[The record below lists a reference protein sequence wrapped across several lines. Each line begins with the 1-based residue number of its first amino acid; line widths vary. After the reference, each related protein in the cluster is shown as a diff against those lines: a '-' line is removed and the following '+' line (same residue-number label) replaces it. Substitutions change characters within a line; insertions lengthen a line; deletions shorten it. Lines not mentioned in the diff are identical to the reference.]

1 MSSTSFDAGPQTRD
15 AKVSL
20 LELPRMKQR
29 GEKIAAVTAYDAPSG
44 RLADIAGVDCVL
56 VGDSAAMTLFGSTT
70 TVTATMDEMLL
81 LTRAVVRGVRRAL
94 IIADM
99 PFGSYQV
106 TDEEAVENAIRFV
119 KEAGADAVKL
129 EGGGTSVRR
138 ADAIVAAGIPV
149 VGHLGLT
156 PQSAGMLGGFKIQGR
171 TGDRAHRLYKDALA
185 LERSGC
191 GAIVLEAVPAIVARE
206 ITDSLRIPTI
216 GIGAGASCDG
226 QILVWHD
233 MLGLTDGHLPQFV
246 KRYAD
251 LREEIRSALVT
262 YVAEVRASEF
272 PEPRHTYTMPALE
285 RERFESLQAH
295 LKQTPVRLTD

>member
-1 MSSTSFDAGPQTRD
+1 
-15 AKVSL
+15 
-20 LELPRMKQR
+20 
-29 GEKIAAVTAYDAPSG
+29 
-44 RLADIAGVDCVL
+44 
-56 VGDSAAMTLFGSTT
+56 
-70 TVTATMDEMLL
+70 
-81 LTRAVVRGVRRAL
+81 
-94 IIADM
+94 M

-138 ADAIVAAGIPV
+138 ADAIVAAGVPV

-156 PQSAGMLGGFKIQGR
+156 PQSATMLGGFKVQGR
-171 TGDRAHRLYKDALA
+171 TADQAHRLYKDALA

-191 GAIVLEAVPAIVARE
+191 CAIVLEAVPALVARE
-206 ITDSLRIPTI
+206 VTDSLRIPTI

-246 KRYAD
+246 KRYANVG
-251 LREEIRSALVT
+251 EAIRSALGT

-272 PEPRHTYTMPALE
+272 PEPSHTYTMPALE

-295 LKQTPVRLTD
+295 LKQTSGATH